1 MEAKIYKIIN
11 SEYENHF
18 EILLEV
24 NGIAF
29 QCQSVHTKQQ
39 ILVKFNITHENF
51 NILAGI
57 KN

>member
-1 MEAKIYKIIN
+1 MEAKIYKIVN
-11 SEYENHF
+11 SEYKNHF
-18 EILLEV
+18 EILIEV
-24 NGIAF
+24 NGITF